1 MHQIE
6 EEVIPKNVDK
16 LNITRTQRLIF
27 SQTSFK
33 IF

>member
-1 MHQIE
+1 MHLIE

-16 LNITRTQRLIF
+16 LDLTRTQRLIF
-27 SQTSFK
+27 SQTSIK